1 MRIAD
6 ADKQHAKQFEH
17 MLQNTF
23 VKQYN
28 GAWRPMKF
36 IRPVAKPATF
46 YLLVHPS
53 EGDLQ
58 SFILSGDCV
67 KHHAHP
73 TKSGVMIIDETT
85 TARTETTDKARK
97 ERAPG
102 GDGGVRANAARAT
115 AEQESK
121 ERAAREASLD
131 AKFDRITQAMQD
143 LNQRFNSVTPQDSV
157 SNVGAQSSAGSTEL
171 AQPMRT
177 ANAAQLSNAV
187 PNSLNYVMPG
197 SHNHMS
203 HASLF
208 QLNGRQVRGAIL
220 SSSNGER
227 KIHFSSMCILAQPD
241 LDKPE
246 ARRDP
251 EHALPPA

>member
-1 MRIAD
+1 
-6 ADKQHAKQFEH
+6 
-17 MLQNTF
+17 
-23 VKQYN
+23 
-28 GAWRPMKF
+28 
-36 IRPVAKPATF
+36 
-46 YLLVHPS
+46 
-53 EGDLQ
+53 
-58 SFILSGDCV
+58 
-67 KHHAHP
+67 
-73 TKSGVMIIDETT
+73 MIIDETT
-85 TARTETTDKARK
+85 TARTETKDKARK

-121 ERAAREASLD
+121 ERAEREASLD
-131 AKFDRITQAMQD
+131 AKFDRMTQAMQD

-177 ANAAQLSNAV
+177 ANAAQLSNAM

-197 SHNHMS
+197 SNNHMS

-227 KIHFSSMCILAQPD
+227 KIHFSSMCILAEPD

-251 EHALPPA
+251 EHALPPAQIDDTFDVSEDAESMSPISSSSLPSPPAPCRRTFHLRLDDH